1 MNVRTAREA
10 MELVTTNS
18 RDAALAF
25 YRATRLHAEAR
36 AAMERRVRFGR
47 LQRRSRA

>member
-1 MNVRTAREA
+1 MNARTAREA
-10 MELVTTNS
+10 LAAIAGV
-18 RDAALAF
+18 RDKRLAF
-25 YRATRLHAEAR
+25 FLATRQQAYAT